1 VPRTEFY
8 YQKNRKK
15 GEIMP
20 NKRPG
25 IITAICV
32 IGFAGA
38 LIAIPFIFSDLS
50 KQIGAW
56 YPPYL
61 AFGVVVGLVCMIG
74 LWMMK
79 KWSIIIYTIVFSINQ
94 VVLLAF
100 GVWHIFALIIPG
112 IVIAIGF
119 SKYKLME

>member
-1 VPRTEFY
+1 VLSQIE
-8 YQKNRKK
+8 
-15 GEIMP
+15 GADIMK

-32 IGFAGA
+32 IGFIGA
-38 LIAIPFIFSDLS
+38 VAAVPLIFSDIS

-61 AFGVVVGLVCMIG
+61 ALSAVVGLVCMIG
-74 LWMMK
+74 LWLIK
-79 KWSIIIYTIVFSINQ
+79 KWSIIVYTAFFCINQ
-94 VVLLAF
+94 VVLLAL
-100 GVWHIFALIIPG
+100 GGWNIFALIIPG

-119 SKYKLME
+119 SQYKLME

>member
-1 VPRTEFY
+1 MERRW
-8 YQKNRKK
+8 N
-15 GEIMP
+15 IMT
-20 NKRPG
+20 NKRPK

-32 IGFAGA
+32 IGFVGA
-38 LIAIPFIFSDLS
+38 LATVPLVFSDIA
-50 KQIGAW
+50 KQIGPW

-61 AFGVVVGLVCMIG
+61 AFSAVVGLVCMIG

-79 KWSIIIYTIVFSINQ
+79 KWSIIAYTAFFCINQ

-100 GVWHIFALIIPG
+100 GVWSIFALIIPG

-119 SKYKLME
+119 SKYKSMV